1 MIESEDRPPDQRDT
15 FCPPFGG
22 LAVVSKRHH
31 GAKHV
36 MRAGVLGTGREFADQ
51 SHVWSVWRSG
61 RECRTGYRRD
71 MASGSATRGRGSA
84 SASRRSQR
92 STKGASSAKG
102 KSSARSTA
110 GKTSGRTA
118 ASRKPPAKRSR
129 SSGGALVKA
138 LRGTWALVARGVG
151 GLARAV
157 GRTRELDP
165 EHRRDGVALGL
176 IALAFIA
183 AVGVGWEAA
192 GPVGEWVAVGTRSV
206 IGAAAVGLPVALLVA
221 AVVLM
226 RSQPRPETRPRMVV
240 GGLLV
245 GLAVLGLLHL
255 ISGRPQEHAD
265 QMYAGGWI
273 GWFSGDLLARG
284 VTSWVAVPLLVLVL
298 LYGVVVFSGTL

>member
-1 MIESEDRPPDQRDT
+1 
-15 FCPPFGG
+15 
-22 LAVVSKRHH
+22 
-31 GAKHV
+31 
-36 MRAGVLGTGREFADQ
+36 
-51 SHVWSVWRSG
+51 
-61 RECRTGYRRD
+61 
-71 MASGSATRGRGSA
+71 MASGSTTRGRGSA
-84 SASRRSQR
+84 STSRGSQGSAK
-92 STKGASSAKG
+92 STSSAKG
-102 KSSARSTA
+102 AKSRSSARPAA
-110 GKTSGRTA
+110 GKTSGRSA
-118 ASRKPPAKRSR
+118 AARRPPAKRPTR

-138 LRGTWALVARGVG
+138 LRGTWSLLARGVG

-192 GPVGEWVAVGTRSV
+192 GPVGEWIAVGTRSV

-245 GLAVLGLLHL
+245 G
-255 ISGRPQEHAD
+255 
-265 QMYAGGWI
+265 M
-273 GWFSGDLLARG
+273 
-284 VTSWVAVPLLVLVL
+284 
-298 LYGVVVFSGTL
+298 